1 MKNQIHFLLA
11 FLLLALL
18 SACKGVE
25 NIQFKGVDEVVF
37 KGMENNKISFSA
49 NIGIINPSS
58 VGFKVSEVNLKTS
71 IDGSYIGT
79 LTADDVVKI
88 HAKSDSSYQMNFSL
102 ELANLLTGASTLY
115 NMTRKKQVIVEMQ
128 GYVRA
133 RSWFTFK
140 EVDVNEKRLIDVPSL
155 NR

>member
-1 MKNQIHFLLA
+1 MNKGHLFLA
-11 FLLLALL
+11 LLVLALL
-18 SACKGVE
+18 SACKGVDD
-25 NIQFKGVDEVVF
+25 IRFKGVDEVVF
-37 KGMENNKISFSA
+37 TGMENNKINFSA
-49 NIGIINPSS
+49 RVGVINPSS

-79 LTADDVVKI
+79 LTTDDVVKI
-88 HAKSDSSYQMNFSL
+88 QAKSDSSYQMNFSL

-115 NMTRKKQVIVEMQ
+115 NMSRKKQVTVEMQ

>member
-1 MKNQIHFLLA
+1 MNKGHLFLA
-11 FLLLALL
+11 LLLLVLL

-25 NIQFKGVDEVVF
+25 GIQFKGVDEVVF
-37 KGMENNKISFSA
+37 TGMENNKINFSA
-49 NIGIINPSS
+49 RIGVINPSS
-58 VGFKVSEVNLKTS
+58 MGFKVSEVHLKTS

-79 LTADDVVKI
+79 LTTDDVVKI

-115 NMTRKKQVIVEMQ
+115 NMSRKKQVTVEMQ